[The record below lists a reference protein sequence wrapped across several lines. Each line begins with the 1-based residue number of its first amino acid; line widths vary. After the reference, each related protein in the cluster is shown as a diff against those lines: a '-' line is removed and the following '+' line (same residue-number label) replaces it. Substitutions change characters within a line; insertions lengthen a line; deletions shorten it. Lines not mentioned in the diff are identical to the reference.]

1 MPKLELQ
8 EIVTPGSLI
17 RTKHPKSEWI
27 PNIVQSVYNDYI
39 KVDLTKDYMESMIH
53 VGDEIK
59 GKYFGSE
66 VEYLFE
72 GKVDSIDISNSSFI
86 TIHIDKINIFE
97 NIRSYNRYDIHM
109 ISKVSI
115 SRSSPIYCIVTS
127 VSSSG
132 VSLLAKSD
140 FPLDSEAYIEV
151 FVNTGSSLSFTGKI
165 MRKSI
170 SENGFEHG
178 IKITEIDQQN
188 QDILTKL
195 LDHLKNYDNSLINKY
210 LSNLS

>member
-1 MPKLELQ
+1 MEKLELK

-27 PNIVQSVYNDYI
+27 PNIVHSVYDDYI
-39 KVDLTKDYMESMIH
+39 KIDLAIDYLESMVQ

-72 GKVDSIDISNSSFI
+72 GKVDGIDISNSSFL
-86 TIHIDKINIFE
+86 TIRVDKINIFE
-97 NIRSYNRYDIHM
+97 DIRAYNRYDIHM

-140 FPLDSEAYIEV
+140 FPLDAESYIEV
-151 FVNTGSSLSFTGKI
+151 FVNTNNSLSFTGKI
-165 MRKSI
+165 MRKST
-170 SENGFEHG
+170 SENGFELG
-178 IKITEIDQQN
+178 IKITEIDEQN
-188 QDILTKL
+188 QEILTEL
-195 LDHLKNYDNSLINKY
+195 LDHLKNHDNSLINTY
-210 LSNLS
+210 LSSLS